1 MNIMKFKNYLFL
13 LSLSLILFSCKNTT
27 ENKLAYSDVD
37 TIKELVI
44 NKENNTAWT
53 KELEASRLSENIA
66 TKENI
71 SNEVTFNPDILKI
84 FSDYQ
89 NPVYPEFE
97 DFGKLDTSQLDDN
110 SKKIIN
116 EFAENLSK
124 DIYYGGEKYF
134 NSNYIFNYIFFSE
147 EFVSNWKNSFDKD
160 FPYTK
165 KEISQYTTLINEK
178 NNLLTEKESLENE
191 NNPKEEESEL
201 SESEEL
207 LIDNTIEGIEGS
219 DSLVEEDKRKER
231 VKRIEEIDKKVT
243 KIDKKLSKYTIN
255 KLFSKWIIGEPFY
268 GEKIL
273 QIPLRFYCNEGT
285 VDVTL
290 YLNKENNKI
299 YQITIDRWVKV

>member
-84 FSDYQ
+84 ISDYQ

-134 NSNYIFNYIFFSE
+134 NNNYIFNYIFFSE
-147 EFVSNWKNSFDKD
+147 EFVSNWKNNFDKD

-243 KIDKKLSKYTIN
+243 KIDKKLSKYSIS

-273 QIPLRFYCNEGT
+273 QISLRFYCNEGT